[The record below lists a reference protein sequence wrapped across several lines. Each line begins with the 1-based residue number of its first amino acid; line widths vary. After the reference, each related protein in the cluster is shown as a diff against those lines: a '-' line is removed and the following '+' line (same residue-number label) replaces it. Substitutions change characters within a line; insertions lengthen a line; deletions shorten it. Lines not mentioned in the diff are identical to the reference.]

1 MNEKSCKDLGT
12 YMKLYVF
19 LAEKPHTRDECMQ
32 HLLASG
38 IKDATARA
46 QVRKAEKG
54 ELSFI
59 AFEEGQLHFKANEFE
74 ADFSAVCKTLGEN
87 VTFSKS
93 PNKKTKPEDLVPS
106 VVDPHCP
113 DYIDMKNAQNKKVKA
128 LQDQIK
134 ELEVK
139 NAEDS
144 LRYGKRA
151 CDRIRY
157 SLKDKRLVTGTM
169 EVKPLEQFDRDF
181 FLLSKPGLLDTEDLI
196 SRFGGEMQSPYEP
209 VFSEVEVE
217 KELTEKNYLEK
228 LLGVLHLNK
237 LLKDRVEEQERL
249 PEVKQ
254 KEKENDGWVKRN
266 AITPVEI
273 EKNRL
278 DSINEIMSSND
289 LPNQAKLVL
298 YAAWCDKSDVELQK
312 LLNLAGELG
321 IEANYV
327 IRLLEKPREYHNYR
341 TMRGMLLQAKKGSEA
356 HIKREAAMEL
366 ICGEWYVE
374 AEYAGEMTRFQM
386 VPVSELNAFKYALE
400 EYKTEA
406 AVEALNKMLSGNK
419 KNLTKKTAKELLEEL
434 PLEEAE
440 FDPIEKPDFMT
451 KKEKESGVDCHAPV
465 DEDKVMD
472 DFSEERSVQ
481 DAK

>member
-1 MNEKSCKDLGT
+1 MSEACFKDFDT
-12 YMKLYVF
+12 YMNLYVY
-19 LAEKPHTRDECMQ
+19 LSGKPHTRDECIN
-32 HLLASG
+32 HLVEVGVIYS
-38 IKDATARA
+38 TARS
-46 QVRKAEKG
+46 QVSKAEKG
-54 ELSFI
+54 EVSFI
-59 AFEEGQLHFKANEFE
+59 VYEEGQLHFKAAEFE
-74 ADFSAVCKTLGEN
+74 TLLISRCKNLGKE
-87 VTFSKS
+87 VSFSKLS
-93 PNKKTKPEDLVPS
+93 NKKTKPEDLVPS

-249 PEVKQ
+249 PEVKR
-254 KEKENDGWVKRN
+254 KEEENDSWVKRN

-278 DSINEIMSSND
+278 DSINEILSSND

-298 YAAWCDKSDVELQK
+298 YAAWCDKSDVEL
-312 LLNLAGELG
+312 
-321 IEANYV
+321 
-327 IRLLEKPREYHNYR
+327 
-341 TMRGMLLQAKKGSEA
+341 
-356 HIKREAAMEL
+356 
-366 ICGEWYVE
+366 
-374 AEYAGEMTRFQM
+374 
-386 VPVSELNAFKYALE
+386 
-400 EYKTEA
+400 
-406 AVEALNKMLSGNK
+406 
-419 KNLTKKTAKELLEEL
+419 
-434 PLEEAE
+434 
-440 FDPIEKPDFMT
+440 
-451 KKEKESGVDCHAPV
+451 
-465 DEDKVMD
+465 
-472 DFSEERSVQ
+472 
-481 DAK
+481 